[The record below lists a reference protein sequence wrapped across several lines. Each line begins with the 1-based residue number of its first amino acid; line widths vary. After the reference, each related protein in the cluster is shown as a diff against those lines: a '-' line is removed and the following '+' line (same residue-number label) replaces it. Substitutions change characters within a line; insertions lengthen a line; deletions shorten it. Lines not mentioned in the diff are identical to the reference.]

1 MKMHYLFQPSNLKYC
16 LGVMSAFVLVFSF
29 QNVWAFQLS
38 VNLFDVKSDT
48 GKLGVSVTST
58 ATDKEKSRT
67 VGEGRYSGSTITG
80 ISFKFSDKDLP
91 PNGGFVACVHSYD
104 LDKSQCEQAERHYDT
119 GSAVIWI
126 QVPGS

>member
-1 MKMHYLFQPSNLKYC
+1 MKMHYLFQSSNLKYC
-16 LGVMSAFVLVFSF
+16 LGVKSTFVILFSI
-29 QNVWAFQLS
+29 QNVRAFQLS

-58 ATDKEKSRT
+58 ATDKEKSLT
-67 VGEGRYSGSTITG
+67 AGEGRYSGSTITG
-80 ISFKFSDKDLP
+80 ISFKSSDKDLQ

-104 LDKSQCEQAERHYDT
+104 LNKSQCEQADRHYDT

-126 QVPGS
+126 QVTGS